1 MGRIETLKAGEFDD
15 SLDLIF
21 ENNRQNDDVYRW
33 RFDQPGRDSD
43 ILAGYIAQK
52 NAPFIKYGLSDQGFT
67 QREFGLFI
75 LLFPMGVT
83 GEKFH
88 IHIAVAGGHGGP
100 VLDEIKRSLLSAHH
114 RGKLRKNHS
123 AHRHQIALAL
133 QHSGE
138 IGEIRL

>member
-52 NAPFIKYGLSDQGFT
+52 NAPFIKHGLSDQGFT

-83 GEKFH
+83 AKKFH
-88 IHIAVAGGHGGP
+88 IPIP
-100 VLDEIKRSLLSAHH
+100 LLCHPPAP
-114 RGKLRKNHS
+114 L
-123 AHRHQIALAL
+123 LAD
-133 QHSGE
+133 
-138 IGEIRL
+138 

>member
-1 MGRIETLKAGEFDD
+1 MGRIETLKAGELDD

-43 ILAGYIAQK
+43 ILPGDIAQK
-52 NAPFIKYGLSDQGFT
+52 NAPFINHGLSNQGFT

-83 GEKFH
+83 SENLH
-88 IHIAVAGGHGGP
+88 IPIAVAAGPGGP
-100 VLDEIKRSLLSAHH
+100 VLGTIHRSL
-114 RGKLRKNHS
+114 
-123 AHRHQIALAL
+123 
-133 QHSGE
+133 
-138 IGEIRL
+138 